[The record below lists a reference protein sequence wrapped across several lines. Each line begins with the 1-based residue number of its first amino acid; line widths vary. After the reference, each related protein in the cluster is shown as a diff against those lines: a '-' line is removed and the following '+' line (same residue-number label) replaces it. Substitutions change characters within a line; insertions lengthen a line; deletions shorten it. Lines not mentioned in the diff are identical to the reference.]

1 MIKIY
6 KEVMEQSLKIV
17 IEFLN
22 SVEIKSAD
30 IKNVKLRKVSSA

>member
-1 MIKIY
+1 
-6 KEVMEQSLKIV
+6 MEQSLKIV